1 MDESSDGKCSLAPG
15 GGDVVPCGGH
25 RELCALG
32 EDGPA
37 LLRLSILPGLGHV
50 PATCTGVSSA
60 LCSFL
65 DWHR

>member
-1 MDESSDGKCSLAPG
+1 MDPQTESAAWPREVETWFPVEDTG
-15 GGDVVPCGGH
+15 
-25 RELCALG
+25 ELCALG

-37 LLRLSILPGLGHV
+37 LLRLSILPCLGHV
-50 PATCTGVSSA
+50 PATCTDVSSA